1 MRCARGLRDGCSVD
15 LSPEQRNER
24 ATQGLQGLTELLKQD
39 VGQYAPAESEHRPF
53 VIGWGLVAALHRQAC
68 AVVLL
73 HRHGLGHE
81 AAPNRRLMIEYMAQ
95 LQWLARDGEDA
106 ADSMNKAFQYTH
118 GRLRKA
124 VDAGDVFTYDRE
136 VAAVA
141 DAVAAAVVPSNSA
154 NEFAAT
160 GKLLGRLGNGLLEI
174 WTSETQLSHS
184 GIAAARA
191 FFDDSSDEA
200 VRLYDSPRYG
210 KAPNPNELSPFV
222 AFMLLYFGMEAFNDL
237 MPDKP
242 WTPQL
247 ERIARQTGLKPD
259 EDG

>member
-1 MRCARGLRDGCSVD
+1 MDPS
-15 LSPEQRNER
+15 SEQRNEL
-24 ATQGLQGLTELLKQD
+24 AAQGLHTLAELLKQD
-39 VGQYAPAESEHRPF
+39 VGHYVPAEAERRSF
-53 VIGWGLVAALHRQAC
+53 VIGWGLVAALHRQAR

-124 VDAGDVFTYDRE
+124 VDEGGVFTYDHE
-136 VAAVA
+136 VAAAA
-141 DAVAAAVVPSNSA
+141 DVVEAAVVPPNAA

-160 GKLLGRLGNGLLEI
+160 GKLLGRLGNGLPEV

-184 GIAAARA
+184 GIVAARA

-200 VRLYDSPRYG
+200 VHLFDSPRYG
-210 KAPNPNELSPFV
+210 AAPNPNELSPFM
-222 AFMLLYFGMEAFNDL
+222 AFMLLYFGVEAFNDL
-237 MPDKP
+237 MPARP
-242 WTPQL
+242 WTPELQRL
-247 ERIARQTGLKPD
+247 ARETGLTAD
-259 EDG
+259 EEG